1 MYTAGIIQ
9 IPPPFL
15 IPPPPPFVSFKS
27 EGLFFEKND
36 IPLFCLSRCYSF
48 SPLRKPE
55 TQPKEGV
62 GVISMIR
69 TVSKSNW
76 STTEYTLNCP
86 LGGKVFLFDKKYVSL
101 RWFLLTIQFCSW
113 VN

>member
-1 MYTAGIIQ
+1 MYTSGIIQ

-27 EGLFFEKND
+27 EGLFPEKM
-36 IPLFCLSRCYSF
+36 ISLYFACRAVILSL
-48 SPLRKPE
+48 PLRKPE

-76 STTEYTLNCP
+76 STTEYTLNRP
-86 LGGKVFLFDKKYVSL
+86 LGDKVFLFDKKYVSL
-101 RWFLLTIQFCSW
+101 RWFL
-113 VN
+113 